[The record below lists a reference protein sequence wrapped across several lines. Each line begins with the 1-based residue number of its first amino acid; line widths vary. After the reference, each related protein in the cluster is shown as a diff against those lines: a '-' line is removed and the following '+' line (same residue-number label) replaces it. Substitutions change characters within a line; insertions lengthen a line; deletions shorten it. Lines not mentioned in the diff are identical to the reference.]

1 MCTLQDG
8 VFLLQISSTIDMS
21 KEGGSFDC
29 IVISYALCGP
39 IQYVCHV
46 IHGPFSLNSD
56 TVQLT

>member
-1 MCTLQDG
+1 
-8 VFLLQISSTIDMS
+8 MS

-39 IQYVCHV
+39 IQYVLSHYSWA
-46 IHGPFSLNSD
+46 ILPELASD